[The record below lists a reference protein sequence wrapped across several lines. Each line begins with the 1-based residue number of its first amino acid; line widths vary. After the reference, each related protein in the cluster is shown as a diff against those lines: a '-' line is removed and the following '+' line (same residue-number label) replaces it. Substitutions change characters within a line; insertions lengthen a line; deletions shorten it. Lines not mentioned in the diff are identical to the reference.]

1 MSRQLPLGL
10 QLRTP
15 ARLEDYVFAGES
27 PLPGLLKG
35 QLRPGGEPLILLHGE
50 TGSGR
55 THLLTAQ
62 CSEAQQAGLAVAYLP
77 CSEIAGLSPEMLDG
91 LHQLDLVAIDD
102 VEQLAGNP
110 GWERALFNLFNL
122 ARDAG
127 CRLLIASTS
136 PAGQLPLTLADLRS
150 RLSWGVTYRLK
161 PLDDE
166 QRRQL
171 LKNLASRR
179 GLNMPDEVARYLVER
194 HERDSHALARLVE
207 RLDRDSLAEQR
218 RLSIPFVRTRL
229 EQH

>member
-10 QLRTP
+10 QLRAP
-15 ARLEDYVFAGES
+15 ARLDDFVIARQS
-27 PLPGLLKG
+27 PLPGMLRA
-35 QLRPGGEPLILLHGE
+35 QLEPGGEPLIFLHGE

-62 CSEAQQAGLAVAYLP
+62 CTEAQQTGQTVAYLP
-77 CSEIAGLSPEMLDG
+77 CTEIAGLSPEMLDG
-91 LHQLDLVAIDD
+91 LHQFDLVAIDD
-102 VEQLAGNP
+102 VEQLAGRAD
-110 GWERALFNLFNL
+110 WERALFNLFNL

-127 CRLLIASTS
+127 CRLLVASRI
-136 PAGQLPLTLADLRS
+136 PAKQLPLTLPDLRS
-150 RLSWGVTYRLK
+150 RLTWGVTYRLK
-161 PLDDE
+161 PLSDE

-171 LKNLASRR
+171 VINLASRR

-194 HERDSHALARLVE
+194 HERDTHSLVRLVE

-229 EQH
+229 ES